1 MLPLQEFGKGAPEMK
16 VKWLGHACFLLTSDS
31 GLRIMTDPYTAG
43 VFGLNYEPPSE
54 TADVVTV
61 SHEHGDHNNV
71 AAVKGNPQVVRGVGS
86 QEAKAIRFRGVAS
99 AHDRSSGKERG
110 SNTIFCF
117 ALDGINVCHLGDLGH
132 ELSDQGVA
140 DIGDVDVLLIPVGG
154 NFTIDAAVADR
165 VCQKLAPKVVIPM
178 HFKNDRCPGFPVAGV
193 DEFMGRRQLVRAIP
207 GSEVELK
214 KEELSATTETIVLRP
229 AL

>member
-1 MLPLQEFGKGAPEMK
+1 MK
-16 VKWLGHACFLLTSDS
+16 IKWLGHACFLLTSES
-31 GLRIMTDPYTAG
+31 GLRIITDPYTAG
-43 VFGLNYEPPSE
+43 VFGLDYAPPSE
-54 TADVVTV
+54 RADIVTV
-61 SHEHGDHNNV
+61 SHDHADHNNV
-71 AAVKGNPQVVRGVGS
+71 AAVKGNPQVVQGDGS
-86 QEAKAIRFRGVAS
+86 QEAKGIQFKGVAS
-99 AHDRSSGKERG
+99 AHDQASGKERG

-132 ELSDQGVA
+132 DLPEQTVA
-140 DIGDVDVLLIPVGG
+140 DIGGVDVLLIPVGG

-193 DEFMGRRQLVRAIP
+193 EDFTRGRQQVKVSAD
-207 GSEVELK
+207 SEVELK
-214 KEELSATTETIVLRP
+214 KEQLPATTETVVLPP